1 MSAQTARKVALA
13 YWGFSKKAS
22 SRAKSGVDIDIIK
35 GNNSLE
41 LSEQSPS
48 IQKFAKGVE
57 KLWEDFTGYIGKY
70 GRIPF
75 EALVDIAA
83 KAKSGNENIGKSDME
98 EVGKWSKLL
107 INSNSNYFIARAKH
121 KGTLLQILINTKN

>member
-1 MSAQTARKVALA
+1 MSVQTARKVALA

-35 GNNSLE
+35 GNKSLE
-41 LSEQSPS
+41 LSEQAPL
-48 IQKFAKGVE
+48 IQKFAKKVDDS
-57 KLWEDFTGYIGKY
+57 WEDFIGYIGKY

-83 KAKSGNENIGKSDME
+83 KAKSSNENIGESNME
-98 EVGKWSKLL
+98 EVEKWSKLL
-107 INSNSNYFIARAKH
+107 IDSNSNYFIARANH

>member
-22 SRAKSGVDIDIIK
+22 SRAKSGIDIDIIK
-35 GNNSLE
+35 GNGSIDLT
-41 LSEQSPS
+41 EQIPS
-48 IQKFAKGVE
+48 IQKFAKGVDNS
-57 KLWEDFTGYIGKY
+57 WEDFTGYVGKF

-83 KAKSGNENIGKSDME
+83 KAKSSNENIGKSDLE
-98 EVGKWSKLL
+98 EVEKWARLL
-107 INSNSNYFIARAKH
+107 IDSNSNYFIARAKD
-121 KGTLLQILINTKN
+121 KGTLLQVLINTKN